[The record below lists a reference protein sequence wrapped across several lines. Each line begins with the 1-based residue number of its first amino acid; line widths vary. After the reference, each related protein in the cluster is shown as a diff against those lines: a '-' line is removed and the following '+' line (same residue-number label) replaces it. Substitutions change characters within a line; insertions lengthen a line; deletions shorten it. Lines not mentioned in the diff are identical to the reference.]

1 MTMLTIDRI
10 IGNIYNDDHL
20 GATFKK
26 FVSKQQEEIF
36 LITRTESQRQR
47 MRKVSSKG
55 TDIALNFQSGSRHL
69 KHGDVLL
76 LTDNQIV
83 VVEIEPENVL
93 QVEILKETLTDS
105 PESLFQIP
113 VQIGHTIGNLHRPIK
128 LDGSRIYFPIQAE
141 SEIEMFGK
149 LFHPFHHHIEIQSKK
164 IVFEP
169 SETMNV
175 HEH

>member
-1 MTMLTIDRI
+1 MLTIDHI
-10 IGNIYNDDHL
+10 VGNIYNDDIL
-20 GATFKK
+20 RTTRREFAL
-26 FVSKQQEEIF
+26 KQQDETF

-47 MRKVSSKG
+47 MRKVSNKG
-55 TDIALNFQSGSRHL
+55 TDIALNFQSGNQHL
-69 KHGDVLL
+69 RHGDVLL
-76 LTDNQIV
+76 LNDNQIV

-93 QVEILKETLTDS
+93 QVVILKETLTDS
-105 PESLFQIP
+105 PESLIQIP
-113 VQIGHTIGNLHRPIK
+113 VQIGHTIGNLHRPIM

-149 LFHPFHHHIEIQSKK
+149 LFHPFHHHLEIQSKK
-164 IVFEP
+164 IVFQP

>member
-1 MTMLTIDRI
+1 MLTIDQI
-10 IGNIYNDDHL
+10 VGNIYNDIKL
-20 GATFKK
+20 ETTYKE
-26 FVSKQQEEIF
+26 FVSKQRNETF

-47 MRKVSSKG
+47 MRKVSNKG
-55 TDIALNFQSGSRHL
+55 TDIALSFHSGSQHL
-69 KHGDVLL
+69 RHGDVLL
-76 LTDNQIV
+76 LNDNQII

-93 QVEILKETLTDS
+93 QVEILKETLTES
-105 PESLFQIP
+105 TESLIQIP

-141 SEIEMFGK
+141 SEIEMFTK

-169 SETMNV
+169 TGSMNV

>member
-1 MTMLTIDRI
+1 MLTIDHVV
-10 IGNIYNDDHL
+10 GNIYNDDKL
-20 GATFKK
+20 GTTYRDC
-26 FVSKQQEEIF
+26 VSKQQDETF

-47 MRKVSSKG
+47 MRKVSNKG
-55 TDIALNFQSGSRHL
+55 TDIALNLQSGSQHL
-69 KHGDVLL
+69 RHGDVLL
-76 LTDNQIV
+76 LNDNQIV
-83 VVEIEPENVL
+83 VVQIEPENVL

-105 PESLFQIP
+105 PENLLQIP
-113 VQIGHTIGNLHRPIK
+113 VQIGHTIGNLHRPIM

>member
-1 MTMLTIDRI
+1 MLTIDQI
-10 IGNIYNDDHL
+10 VGNIYNDDKLRTTHRDF
-20 GATFKK
+20 A
-26 FVSKQQEEIF
+26 SKHQDETF

-47 MRKVSSKG
+47 MRKVSNKG
-55 TDIALNFQSGSRHL
+55 TDIALNFQSGNQHL
-69 KHGDVLL
+69 RHGDVLHL
-76 LTDNQIV
+76 NDNQIV

-105 PESLFQIP
+105 PESLIQIP
-113 VQIGHTIGNLHRPIK
+113 VQIGHTIGNLHRPIM

-149 LFHPFHHHIEIQSKK
+149 LFHPFHHHLEIQSKK
-164 IVFEP
+164 IVFQP

>member
-1 MTMLTIDRI
+1 MLTIDHVV
-10 IGNIYNDDHL
+10 GNIYNDDKL
-20 GATFKK
+20 GTTYRD
-26 FVSKQQEEIF
+26 FVSKQQDETF

-47 MRKVSSKG
+47 MRKVSNKG
-55 TDIALNFQSGSRHL
+55 TDIALNLQFGSQHL
-69 KHGDVLL
+69 RHGDVLL
-76 LTDNQIV
+76 LNDNQIV

-105 PESLFQIP
+105 PENLLQIP
-113 VQIGHTIGNLHRPIK
+113 VQIGHTIGNLHRPIM

>member
-1 MTMLTIDRI
+1 MLTIDHVV
-10 IGNIYNDDHL
+10 GNIYNDDKL
-20 GATFKK
+20 GTTYRD
-26 FVSKQQEEIF
+26 FVSRQQDETF

-47 MRKVSSKG
+47 MRKVSNKG
-55 TDIALNFQSGSRHL
+55 IDIALNLQSGSQHL
-69 KHGDVLL
+69 RHGDVLL
-76 LTDNQIV
+76 LNDNQIV
-83 VVEIEPENVL
+83 VVKIEPENVL

-105 PESLFQIP
+105 PESLIQIP
-113 VQIGHTIGNLHRPIK
+113 VQIGHTIGNLHRPIM
-128 LDGSRIYFPIQAE
+128 LDGSRICFPIQAE

>member
-1 MTMLTIDRI
+1 MLTIDHI
-10 IGNIYNDDHL
+10 VGNIYNDYKL
-20 GATFKK
+20 ETTFKE
-26 FVSKQQEEIF
+26 FVSKQQDETF

-47 MRKVSSKG
+47 MRKVSNKG
-55 TDIALNFQSGSRHL
+55 TDIALNFHSRSHHL
-69 KHGDVLL
+69 RHGDVLL
-76 LTDNQIV
+76 LNDNQIV

-105 PESLFQIP
+105 TESLIQVP

-128 LDGSRIYFPIQAE
+128 VDGSRIYFPIQAE
-141 SEIEMFGK
+141 SEIEMFRK
-149 LFHPFHHHIEIQSKK
+149 LFHHFHHHIDIQSKK

-169 SETMNV
+169 DETINV

>member
-1 MTMLTIDRI
+1 MLTIDHI
-10 IGNIYNDDHL
+10 VGNIYNDDKL
-20 GATFKK
+20 GSTFKD
-26 FVSKQQEEIF
+26 FVLKRQNEAF

-47 MRKVSSKG
+47 MRKVSNKG
-55 TDIALNFQSGSRHL
+55 TDIALNFQSGSHHL
-69 KHGDVLL
+69 RHGDVLL
-76 LTDNQIV
+76 LNDKQIV

-93 QVEILKETLTDS
+93 QVDILKETLAGST
-105 PESLFQIP
+105 ESQIQIP

-141 SEIEMFGK
+141 SEIEMFRK
-149 LFHPFHHHIEIQSKK
+149 LFHPFHHHVDIQSKR

-169 SETMNV
+169 NETMNV

>member
-1 MTMLTIDRI
+1 MLTIDHI
-10 IGNIYNDDHL
+10 IGNIYNDDKL
-20 GATFKK
+20 EITFKE
-26 FVSKQQEEIF
+26 FVSRQQNETF
-36 LITRTESQRQR
+36 LITRIESQRQR
-47 MRKVSSKG
+47 MRKVSNKG
-55 TDIALNFQSGSRHL
+55 TDIALNFNSGSHHL
-69 KHGDVLL
+69 RHGDVLL
-76 LTDNQIV
+76 LNDNQIV

-105 PESLFQIP
+105 TESLIHIP

-141 SEIEMFGK
+141 SEIEMFRK

-169 SETMNV
+169 NETMNV

>member
-1 MTMLTIDRI
+1 MLTIDHV
-10 IGNIYNDDHL
+10 IGNIYNDDKL
-20 GATFKK
+20 RTTYRDFI
-26 FVSKQQEEIF
+26 SKQQNETF

-47 MRKVSSKG
+47 MRKVSNKG
-55 TDIALNFQSGSRHL
+55 TDIALNFQSGSQHL
-69 KHGDVLL
+69 RHGDVLL
-76 LTDNQIV
+76 LNDNQIV

-105 PESLFQIP
+105 PESLLQIP
-113 VQIGHTIGNLHRPIK
+113 VQIGHTIGNLHRPIM
-128 LDGSRIYFPIQAE
+128 LDSSRIYFPIQAE

>member
-1 MTMLTIDRI
+1 MLTIDHVV
-10 IGNIYNDDHL
+10 GNIYKDDKL
-20 GATFKK
+20 GTTYRDFI
-26 FVSKQQEEIF
+26 SKQLDETF

-55 TDIALNFQSGSRHL
+55 TDIALNFRPGTQNLR
-69 KHGDVLL
+69 HGDVLL
-76 LTDNQIV
+76 LNDKQII

-149 LFHPFHHHIEIQSKK
+149 LFHPFHHHVEIQSKK

-169 SETMNV
+169 SETMN
-175 HEH
+175 

>member
-1 MTMLTIDRI
+1 MLTIDQI
-10 IGNIYNDDHL
+10 VGNIYNDIKL
-20 GATFKK
+20 ETTYKE
-26 FVSKQQEEIF
+26 FVSKQRNETF

-47 MRKVSSKG
+47 MRKVSNKG
-55 TDIALNFQSGSRHL
+55 TDIALSFHSGSQHL
-69 KHGDVLL
+69 RHGDVLL
-76 LTDNQIV
+76 LNDNQII

-93 QVEILKETLTDS
+93 QVEILKETLTES
-105 PESLFQIP
+105 TESLIQIP

-141 SEIEMFGK
+141 SEIEMFRK

-169 SETMNV
+169 TESMNV

>member
-1 MTMLTIDRI
+1 MLTIDRI
-10 IGNIYNDDHL
+10 IGNIYNDDLL
-20 GATFKK
+20 GATFKE
-26 FVSKQQEEIF
+26 FVSKQQDETF

-55 TDIALNFQSGSRHL
+55 TDIALNFQSGGQRL

-93 QVEILKETLTDS
+93 QVEFLKETLTDS

-169 SETMNV
+169 NETMNV

>member
-1 MTMLTIDRI
+1 MLTIDHVV
-10 IGNIYNDDHL
+10 GNIYNDAKLRTTYRD
-20 GATFKK
+20 
-26 FVSKQQEEIF
+26 FVSKQQDETF

-47 MRKVSSKG
+47 MRKVSNKG
-55 TDIALNFQSGSRHL
+55 TDIALNLQSGSQHL
-69 KHGDVLL
+69 RHGDVLL
-76 LTDNQIV
+76 LNDNQIV
-83 VVEIEPENVL
+83 VVEIKPENVL

-105 PESLFQIP
+105 PENLLQIP
-113 VQIGHTIGNLHRPIK
+113 VQIGHTIGNLHRPIM

-149 LFHPFHHHIEIQSKK
+149 LFHPFHRHIEIQNKK

>member
-1 MTMLTIDRI
+1 MLTIDHI
-10 IGNIYNDDHL
+10 VGNIYNDDKL
-20 GATFKK
+20 KNTFKE
-26 FVSKQQEEIF
+26 FVSKQQDETF

-47 MRKVSSKG
+47 MRKVSNKG
-55 TDIALNFQSGSRHL
+55 TDIALNFNSGSQHL
-69 KHGDVLL
+69 RHGDVLL
-76 LTDNQIV
+76 QNDNQII

-105 PESLFQIP
+105 TESLIQIP

-141 SEIEMFGK
+141 SEIEMFRK
-149 LFHPFHHHIEIQSKK
+149 LFHPFHHHIAIQSKK

-169 SETMNV
+169 NETMNV

>member
-1 MTMLTIDRI
+1 MLTVNRI
-10 IGNIYNDDHL
+10 LGNIYNNEHL
-20 GATFKK
+20 NTSFKEL
-26 FVSKQQEEIF
+26 VSKQQNETF

-47 MRKVSSKG
+47 MRKVSNKG
-55 TDIALNFQSGSRHL
+55 TDIALSLDFGSHHL
-69 KHGDVLL
+69 RHGDVLL
-76 LTDNQIV
+76 LNEDQIV

-93 QVEILKETLTDS
+93 QVEISRETLTGDVDS
-105 PESLFQIP
+105 VIQIP

-141 SEIEMFGK
+141 SEIEMFRK

-169 SETMNV
+169 DENVNV

>member
-1 MTMLTIDRI
+1 MLTIDRV

-20 GATFKK
+20 MATFKG
-26 FVSKQQEEIF
+26 FVSKQQDETF
-36 LITRTESQRQR
+36 LISRTESQRQR
-47 MRKVSSKG
+47 MRKVSNKG
-55 TDIALNFQSGSRHL
+55 TDIALNFHSGSQHL
-69 KHGDVLL
+69 RHGDVLL
-76 LTDNQIV
+76 LNDNQIV

-93 QVEILKETLTDS
+93 QLEILKDTLIGST
-105 PESLFQIP
+105 ESLIQIL
-113 VQIGHTIGNLHRPIK
+113 VQIGHTIGNLHRPIR
-128 LDGSRIYFPIQAE
+128 LDGSRIYFPIQSE
-141 SEIEMFGK
+141 SEIEMFRK

>member
-1 MTMLTIDRI
+1 MITIDRI
-10 IGNIYNDDHL
+10 IGNIYNDDQL
-20 GATFKK
+20 EATFKE
-26 FVSKQQEEIF
+26 FVSKQQDETF

-47 MRKVSSKG
+47 MRKVSNKG
-55 TDIALNFQSGSRHL
+55 TDIALNLHSGSQHL
-69 KHGDVLL
+69 RHGDVLL
-76 LTDNQIV
+76 LNDNQIV
-83 VVEIEPENVL
+83 VVKIEPENVL
-93 QVEILKETLTDS
+93 QVEIIK
-105 PESLFQIP
+105 ESLIQIP

-141 SEIEMFGK
+141 SEIEMFRK
-149 LFHPFHHHIEIQSKK
+149 LFYPFHHHIEIQSKK

>member
-1 MTMLTIDRI
+1 MLTIDNI
-10 IGNIYNDDHL
+10 VGNIYNDDKL
-20 GATFKK
+20 ETTFKD
-26 FVSKQQEEIF
+26 FVSKQQDETF

-47 MRKVSSKG
+47 MRKVSNKG
-55 TDIALNFQSGSRHL
+55 TDIALNLQSGSQHL
-69 KHGDVLL
+69 RHGDVLL
-76 LTDNQIV
+76 LNDNQIV

-93 QVEILKETLTDS
+93 QVEIIKETLTDS
-105 PESLFQIP
+105 PESQIQIP

-141 SEIEMFGK
+141 SEIEMFK
-149 LFHPFHHHIEIQSKK
+149 KMFHPFHHHIDIQSKK

-169 SETMNV
+169 NETMNV

>member
-1 MTMLTIDRI
+1 MLTIDHI
-10 IGNIYNDDHL
+10 VGNIYNDDKL
-20 GATFKK
+20 GTTFKG
-26 FVSKQQEEIF
+26 FVSKQQDETL

-47 MRKVSSKG
+47 MRKVSNRG
-55 TDIALNFQSGSRHL
+55 TDMALNLHSGSQHL
-69 KHGDVLL
+69 RHGDVLL
-76 LTDNQIV
+76 LNENQII

-93 QVEILKETLTDS
+93 EVMILKETLTDS
-105 PESLFQIP
+105 TESLIQIP

-141 SEIEMFGK
+141 SEIEMFRK
-149 LFHPFHHHIEIQSKK
+149 LFHPFHHHINIKSKK

-169 SETMNV
+169 NETMNV

>member
-1 MTMLTIDRI
+1 MLTIEHI

-20 GATFKK
+20 GAAYKEL
-26 FVSKQQEEIF
+26 VSKHQDETF

-55 TDIALNFQSGSRHL
+55 TDIALNFRSGGQHL
-69 KHGDVLL
+69 RHGDVLL
-76 LTDNQIV
+76 LNNNQIV
-83 VVEIEPENVL
+83 VVKVEPENVL
-93 QVEILKETLTDS
+93 QVQILKETLSGDT
-105 PESLFQIP
+105 EALIQIP

-128 LDGSRIYFPIQAE
+128 LDGPRIYFPIQAE
-141 SEIEMFGK
+141 SEIEMFRK
-149 LFHPFHHHIEIQSKK
+149 LFHPFHDHIEIESKR

-169 SETMNV
+169 SETMDV

>member
-1 MTMLTIDRI
+1 MLTIDHVV
-10 IGNIYNDDHL
+10 GNIYNDDKL
-20 GATFKK
+20 GTTYRD
-26 FVSKQQEEIF
+26 FVSKQQDETF

-47 MRKVSSKG
+47 MRKVSNKG
-55 TDIALNFQSGSRHL
+55 TDIALNLQSGSRHL
-69 KHGDVLL
+69 RHGDVLL
-76 LTDNQIV
+76 LNDNQIV

-105 PESLFQIP
+105 PENLLQIP
-113 VQIGHTIGNLHRPIK
+113 VQIGHTIGNLHRPIM

>member
-1 MTMLTIDRI
+1 MLTIDHI
-10 IGNIYNDDHL
+10 VGNIYNDDKL
-20 GATFKK
+20 RVTRRDFAL
-26 FVSKQQEEIF
+26 KQQDETF

-47 MRKVSSKG
+47 MRKVSNKG
-55 TDIALNFQSGSRHL
+55 TDIALNFQSGNQHL
-69 KHGDVLL
+69 RHGDVLL
-76 LTDNQIV
+76 LNDNQIV

-93 QVEILKETLTDS
+93 QVVILKETLTDS
-105 PESLFQIP
+105 PESLIQIP
-113 VQIGHTIGNLHRPIK
+113 VQIGHTIGNLHRPIM

-149 LFHPFHHHIEIQSKK
+149 LFHPFHHHLEIQSKK
-164 IVFEP
+164 IVFQP